1 MSLIKTD
8 RFAQLLAEYSGV
20 TEEEALSF
28 IKSFSDVVSQKVKQ
42 GEDVDVQG
50 LGRFILIDTKQ
61 AEMRRIAL
69 MLADSMKDEVN
80 SPFSFFEPYTIS
92 KGKFETTEN
101 EDIKAEDKLTESVVV
116 IEENSLSTT
125 AAVDTAKIDD
135 TKTPLSDS
143 HLESSDESTDAV
155 ESSSTKVKEDIN
167 NSVEDSIKNNPIVS
181 TKEDRKIW
189 VIALSLI
196 AVVVLIIIYLFLR
209 KPVSSIVD
217 AEELSTTIAADYN
230 INSEPTIVD
239 SLSSQSDSICVTDES
254 LQQQVK
260 TNDLK
265 NDLQNQ
271 HQKPEVNK
279 NKLQSEVLISDPH
292 IVNRRLV
299 DSIGNPVIVI
309 LQSGERLTLVSLKYF
324 GSKDFWPYVFDV
336 NSDRL
341 KSPSNVQTG
350 MKLYLPDPKFFNI
363 DANSEES
370 LEKAKKRGIEL
381 LNK

>member
-92 KGKFETTEN
+92 KGKYEFTEDEN
-101 EDIKAEDKLTESVVV
+101 TKEEDKITESVVV
-116 IEENSLSTT
+116 IDENSLSTT
-125 AAVDTAKIDD
+125 DAVDTTKIED
-135 TKTPLSDS
+135 TKTPISDS
-143 HLESSDESTDAV
+143 LVESSDESTDTV
-155 ESSSTKVKEDIN
+155 ESSSTKVEEDITISVDESIIN
-167 NSVEDSIKNNPIVS
+167 NQTIS
-181 TKEDRKIW
+181 TKEKGKIW
-189 VIALSLI
+189 IIALLLI
-196 AVVVLIIIYLFLR
+196 AVVLLVIIYLFLR
-209 KPVSSIVD
+209 KPVSSIVA
-217 AEELSTTIAADYN
+217 AEELSTTIVADYN

-254 LQQQVK
+254 LQQQEK
-260 TNDLK
+260 TNDIK

-271 HQKPEVNK
+271 QQKPEVNK

-350 MKLYLPDPKFFNI
+350 MKLYLPDPEFFNI

>member
-28 IKSFSDVVSQKVKQ
+28 IKSFSNVVSQKVKQ

-80 SPFSFFEPYTIS
+80 SPFSFFEPYTIT
-92 KGKFETTEN
+92 KGKYETTECEN
-101 EDIKAEDKLTESVVV
+101 TKEEEKITESVVV
-116 IEENSLSTT
+116 IEEDSLSTT
-125 AAVDTAKIDD
+125 VAVDTAKAED
-135 TKTPLSDS
+135 TKTPISDS
-143 HLESSDESTDAV
+143 LVESSDESTDTV
-155 ESSSTKVKEDIN
+155 ESSSTKVVEDIIISVDESIIN
-167 NSVEDSIKNNPIVS
+167 NQTVS
-181 TKEDRKIW
+181 TKEKGKIW
-189 VIALSLI
+189 IIALLLI
-196 AVVVLIIIYLFLR
+196 AVVLLAIIYLFLR
-209 KPVSSIVD
+209 KPVSSIVS
-217 AEELSTTIAADYN
+217 AEELSTTIVADYN

-254 LQQQVK
+254 LQQQEK
-260 TNDLK
+260 TNDIK

-341 KSPSNVQTG
+341 KSPSNVHTG
-350 MKLYLPDPKFFNI
+350 MKLYLPDPEFFNI

>member
-28 IKSFSDVVSQKVKQ
+28 IKSFSNVVSQKVKQ

-92 KGKFETTEN
+92 KGKYEFTEDEN
-101 EDIKAEDKLTESVVV
+101 TKEEDKITESVVV
-116 IEENSLSTT
+116 IEEDSLSTT
-125 AAVDTAKIDD
+125 VAVDTAKAED
-135 TKTPLSDS
+135 TKTPISDS
-143 HLESSDESTDAV
+143 LVESSDESTDTV
-155 ESSSTKVKEDIN
+155 ESSSTKVEEDITISVDESIIN
-167 NSVEDSIKNNPIVS
+167 NQTVS
-181 TKEDRKIW
+181 TKEKGKICI
-189 VIALSLI
+189 IALLLI
-196 AVVVLIIIYLFLR
+196 AVVLLAIIYLFLR
-209 KPVSSIVD
+209 KPVSSIVS
-217 AEELSTTIAADYN
+217 AEELSTTIVADYN

-254 LQQQVK
+254 LQQQEK
-260 TNDLK
+260 TNDIK

-350 MKLYLPDPKFFNI
+350 MKLYLPDPEFFNI

>member
-28 IKSFSDVVSQKVKQ
+28 IKSFSNVVSQKVKQ

-80 SPFSFFEPYTIS
+80 SPFSFFEPYTIT
-92 KGKFETTEN
+92 KGKYETTECEN
-101 EDIKAEDKLTESVVV
+101 TKEEDKITESVVV
-116 IEENSLSTT
+116 IDENSLSTT
-125 AAVDTAKIDD
+125 DAVDTAKTEDA
-135 TKTPLSDS
+135 KTPISDS
-143 HLESSDESTDAV
+143 HVESSDESTDTV
-155 ESSSTKVKEDIN
+155 ESSSTKVEEDITISVDESIIN
-167 NSVEDSIKNNPIVS
+167 NQTVS
-181 TKEDRKIW
+181 TKEKGKICI
-189 VIALSLI
+189 IALLLI
-196 AVVVLIIIYLFLR
+196 AVVLLAIIYLFLR
-209 KPVSSIVD
+209 KPVSSVVS
-217 AEELSTTIAADYN
+217 AEELSTTIVADYN

-254 LQQQVK
+254 LQQQEK
-260 TNDLK
+260 TNDIK

-350 MKLYLPDPKFFNI
+350 MKLYLPDPEFFNI

>member
-28 IKSFSDVVSQKVKQ
+28 IKSFSNVVSQKVKQ

-80 SPFSFFEPYTIS
+80 SPFSFFEPYVIS

-101 EDIKAEDKLTESVVV
+101 EYIKAEDKLTESVVV
-116 IEENSLSTT
+116 IEEDSLSTT
-125 AAVDTAKIDD
+125 AAVDTAKIED
-135 TKTPLSDS
+135 TNTPISDS
-143 HLESSDESTDAV
+143 HLESSDESTDTV

-167 NSVEDSIKNNPIVS
+167 NSVEDSIKNNPIAS
-181 TKEDRKIW
+181 TKENRKIW

-209 KPVSSIVD
+209 KPVSSIVA
-217 AEELSTTIAADYN
+217 AEELSTTIVADYN

-239 SLSSQSDSICVTDES
+239 SLTSQSDSICVSDES
-254 LQQQVK
+254 LQHQVK
-260 TNDLK
+260 TNDIK
-265 NDLQNQ
+265 NDLQSQ
-271 HQKPEVNK
+271 LQKPEVQK
-279 NKLQSEVLISDPH
+279 NNLQSEVLISDPL

-350 MKLYLPDPKFFNI
+350 MKLYLPDPEFFNI

>member
-28 IKSFSDVVSQKVKQ
+28 IKSFSNVVSQKVKQ

-80 SPFSFFEPYTIS
+80 SPFSFFEPYTIT
-92 KGKFETTEN
+92 KGKYETTECEN
-101 EDIKAEDKLTESVVV
+101 TKEEDKITESVVV
-116 IEENSLSTT
+116 IDENSLSTT
-125 AAVDTAKIDD
+125 DAVDTAKTEDA
-135 TKTPLSDS
+135 KTLISDS
-143 HLESSDESTDAV
+143 HVESSDESTDTV
-155 ESSSTKVKEDIN
+155 ESSSTKVEENITISVDESIIN
-167 NSVEDSIKNNPIVS
+167 NQTVS
-181 TKEDRKIW
+181 AKENGKIW
-189 VIALSLI
+189 IIALLLI
-196 AVVVLIIIYLFLR
+196 AVVLLIIVYLFLR
-209 KPVSSIVD
+209 KPVSSIVS
-217 AEELSTTIAADYN
+217 AEELSTTIVADYN

-254 LQQQVK
+254 LQQQEK
-260 TNDLK
+260 TNDIK

-350 MKLYLPDPKFFNI
+350 MKLYLPDPEFFNI

>member
-28 IKSFSDVVSQKVKQ
+28 IKSFSNVVSQKVKQ

-92 KGKFETTEN
+92 KGKYEFTEDEN
-101 EDIKAEDKLTESVVV
+101 TKEEDKITESVVV
-116 IEENSLSTT
+116 IDENSLSTT
-125 AAVDTAKIDD
+125 DAVDTAKTEDA
-135 TKTPLSDS
+135 KTPISDS
-143 HLESSDESTDAV
+143 HVESSDESTDTV
-155 ESSSTKVKEDIN
+155 ESSSTKVEEDITISVDESIIN
-167 NSVEDSIKNNPIVS
+167 NQTVS
-181 TKEDRKIW
+181 TKEKGKICI
-189 VIALSLI
+189 IALLLI
-196 AVVVLIIIYLFLR
+196 AVVLLAIIYLFLR
-209 KPVSSIVD
+209 KPVSSIVS
-217 AEELSTTIAADYN
+217 AEELSTTIVADYN

-254 LQQQVK
+254 LQQQEK
-260 TNDLK
+260 TNDIK

-350 MKLYLPDPKFFNI
+350 MKLYLPDPEFFNI

>member
-28 IKSFSDVVSQKVKQ
+28 IKSFSNVVSQKVKQ

-92 KGKFETTEN
+92 KGKYEFTEDEN
-101 EDIKAEDKLTESVVV
+101 TKEEDKITESVVV
-116 IEENSLSTT
+116 IEEDSLSTT
-125 AAVDTAKIDD
+125 VAVDSGKTED
-135 TKTPLSDS
+135 TKTLISDS
-143 HLESSDESTDAV
+143 LVESSDESTDTV
-155 ESSSTKVKEDIN
+155 ESSSAKVEEDITISVDESIIN
-167 NSVEDSIKNNPIVS
+167 NQTVS
-181 TKEDRKIW
+181 TKEKGKIW
-189 VIALSLI
+189 IIALLLI
-196 AVVVLIIIYLFLR
+196 TVVLLVIIYLFLH
-209 KPVSSIVD
+209 KPVSSIVA
-217 AEELSTTIAADYN
+217 AEELSTTIVSDDN
-230 INSEPTIVD
+230 INSEPVIAD
-239 SLSSQSDSICVTDES
+239 SISSQSDIICVTDES
-254 LQQQVK
+254 LQQQEK
-260 TNDLK
+260 TNDIK

-279 NKLQSEVLISDPH
+279 NKLQSEVLVSDPL
-292 IVNRRLV
+292 IVNHRLV

-350 MKLYLPDPKFFNI
+350 MKLYLPDPEFFNI

>member
-28 IKSFSDVVSQKVKQ
+28 IKSFSNVVSQKVKQ

-92 KGKFETTEN
+92 KGKYEFTEDEN
-101 EDIKAEDKLTESVVV
+101 TKEEDKITESVVV
-116 IEENSLSTT
+116 IDENSLSTT
-125 AAVDTAKIDD
+125 DAVDTAKAED
-135 TKTPLSDS
+135 TKTPISDS
-143 HLESSDESTDAV
+143 LVESSDESTDTV
-155 ESSSTKVKEDIN
+155 ESITTKVEEDITISVDESIIN
-167 NSVEDSIKNNPIVS
+167 NQTVS
-181 TKEDRKIW
+181 TKEKGKIW
-189 VIALSLI
+189 IIALLLI
-196 AVVVLIIIYLFLR
+196 TVVLLVIIYLFLH
-209 KPVSSIVD
+209 KPVSSIVS
-217 AEELSTTIAADYN
+217 AEELSTTIVADYN

-254 LQQQVK
+254 LQQQEK
-260 TNDLK
+260 TNDIK

-350 MKLYLPDPKFFNI
+350 MKLYLPDPEFFNI